1 MAGQASVAADLRSRP
16 TLGVPV
22 RLQHVLI
29 IGAALVL
36 ALTGLPQRLDFLPP
50 SRWVMDA
57 AGGIESLR
65 TIHRGAGAVLIGAGL
80 YHAVF
85 VFFSVLANR
94 RVAPLTMIPDARDYR
109 DAILS
114 VLYFTGM
121 RRQRPALREP
131 TYFQKLDYWVLAWGI
146 TAMGVTGIIR
156 LFPARIT
163 ALLGG
168 DVVAAALEFHS
179 DVALLAV
186 VWLVVIH
193 LAYPALTP
201 HRHEP
206 ESGE

>member
-1 MAGQASVAADLRSRP
+1 MAGQASVAANLRSRP

-50 SRWVMDA
+50 SRWIMDA
-57 AGGIESLR
+57 AGIESLR
-65 TIHRGAGAVLIGAGL
+65 AIHRGAGAVLIGAGI

-121 RRQRPALREP
+121 RPLRPAQREP

-156 LFPARIT
+156 LFPARMT

-168 DVVAAALEFHS
+168 DFVAAALEFHS

-186 VWLVVIH
+186 VWLIVIH
-193 LAYPALTP
+193 LAYPALAP
-201 HRHEP
+201 HPHEP
-206 ESGE
+206 EGGE